1 MQRVFAFC
9 EGWAQAWDMSW
20 FGNGHGM
27 GCALDAQA
35 FECTHVHG
43 IVAGVGLLTWGE
55 SDASGSRGHG
65 WAGHN
70 RKHLFT
76 IRGGALKKMIINARD
91 TTVRAFKIVCG
102 ALKRTCYIKSQI
114 NKRNQYP
121 PVNDSQAAHVDKTS
135 DTRRSHTSSAVF
147 VVHRCLR
154 GEGMRRDGEWHWLFA
169 SRRLRLSGWLD
180 I

>member
-55 SDASGSRGHG
+55 SDARGSRGHG

-76 IRGGALKKMIINARD
+76 IRGGALKKMIIKCPRYN
-91 TTVRAFKIVCG
+91 C
-102 ALKRTCYIKSQI
+102 TCLQ
-114 NKRNQYP
+114 
-121 PVNDSQAAHVDKTS
+121 D
-135 DTRRSHTSSAVF
+135 
-147 VVHRCLR
+147 CLR
-154 GEGMRRDGEWHWLFA
+154 SIEKNMLHQKSNQQTKSVSTCE
-169 SRRLRLSGWLD
+169 
-180 I
+180 